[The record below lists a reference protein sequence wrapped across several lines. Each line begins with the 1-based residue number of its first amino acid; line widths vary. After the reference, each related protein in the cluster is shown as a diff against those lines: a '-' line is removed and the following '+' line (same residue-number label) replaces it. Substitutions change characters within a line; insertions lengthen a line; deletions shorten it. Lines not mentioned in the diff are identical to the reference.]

1 MTKDEL
7 KDAVVKFVGYLEANG
22 VHILCHAMYI
32 DEGPAGEICFTG
44 RDEMLIEMML
54 LTAVHRRGWKVV
66 PK

>member
-7 KDAVVKFVGYLEANG
+7 KEATIKFIGYLAANG
-22 VHILCHAMYI
+22 VHVLCHAMYI
-32 DEGPAGEICFTG
+32 DEGQTGEVCVTG
-44 RDEMLIEMML
+44 GEEMVQEMLL